1 MKWVGGGEA
10 ASPRSNLLHS
20 SVGQAWCPLEE
31 DELPLGPSRAVLG
44 GTDKFTVLIKN
55 MIDFPAFGKW
65 RSNMLDWQ
73 NEAFLKTCLNR

>member
-1 MKWVGGGEA
+1 
-10 ASPRSNLLHS
+10 
-20 SVGQAWCPLEE
+20 
-31 DELPLGPSRAVLG
+31 VLG

-73 NEAFLKTCLNR
+73 NETFLKTCLNR